1 MLFRQPVGTPYYL
14 SVVEEVMCLEA
25 AVGAYIVEQ
34 ADAAGLTD
42 PTTPREPR
50 AVPADPRLEVLARMA
65 REDGLSGY
73 AMFEILGMHRPERA
87 RGAPPVLHRAVVRY
101 VERYVLGQGGEPPL
115 EGVYTASRNGARG
128 AGRACRDPEPR
139 CR

>member
-1 MLFRQPVGTPYYL
+1 MLFRQPVETPYYL

-25 AVGAYIVEQ
+25 AIGAYIVEQ
-34 ADAAGLTD
+34 AEAQGLTD

-50 AVPADPRLEVLARMA
+50 PAESDPRLEGLARLA

-101 VERYVLGQGGEPPL
+101 IERYVLGQGADSSVD
-115 EGVYTASRNGARG
+115 GVYVATR
-128 AGRACRDPEPR
+128 
-139 CR
+139 